1 MTRSTVTRRTALV
14 AAGGALVAA
23 SAAPRAVAQGAPTR
37 LRMSWWGGADR
48 AKRTNEAVAV
58 FVKRNPNVRIDT
70 DSVGWGDYWTRLAT
84 QVAGGNAPDLIQ
96 MDYRY
101 MFEYARRSAL
111 RPLDDLIPDPLAIA
125 DFGEA
130 NLGTGRVDGKLYGV
144 SMGINSTAMF
154 YDRTAIEGLGLKVPD
169 LSLNWAQ
176 FAELAVAITK
186 AANKRGYFGVQDAGY
201 VEPAFEVFVRQRGK
215 PLYDDSGKLGFARDD
230 VAEWFDYWDRLRKAG
245 GAVAGEIQ
253 ALDKGQPETSV
264 LTTGRA
270 PIVFA
275 HSNQLVAWQGVNKNK
290 LGMSGSPRGERPGQY
305 YKPTMQ
311 MSIAAGAANPREA
324 ARVISFLSVDPE
336 AGAILEGE
344 RGNPPS
350 AAMRGAILGR
360 LDEPSKIQLE
370 YIAAIA
376 ERVAPIP
383 PPPPKGAGEIEQLLR
398 RIYEKVSL
406 GQATAPQAASEF
418 HAEAVRTLERA

>member
-1 MTRSTVTRRTALV
+1 M
-14 AAGGALVAA
+14 
-23 SAAPRAVAQGAPTR
+23 
-37 LRMSWWGGADR
+37 RMSWWGGADR
-48 AKRTNEAVAV
+48 AKRTNEAIAV
-58 FVKRNPNVRIDT
+58 YMKRHPNVRIDT

-101 MFEYARRSAL
+101 IFEYARRGAL
-111 RPLDDLIPDPLAIA
+111 RPLDDLMPDPLAIA
-125 DFGEA
+125 DFGEN

-144 SMGINSTAMF
+144 AMGINSTAMF
-154 YDRTAIEGLGLKVPD
+154 YDRTAIEGFGLKVPD
-169 LSLNWAQ
+169 LNTTWAQ
-176 FAELAVAITK
+176 FAELCTAITK

-215 PLYDDSGKLGFARDD
+215 RLYDDAGKLAFARDD
-230 VAEWFDYWDRLRKAG
+230 VGDWFEYWDKLRKAG

-253 ALDKGQPETSV
+253 ALDKGTPELSV
-264 LTTGRA
+264 MTTGRA
-270 PIVFA
+270 AIVFA
-275 HSNQLVAWQGVNKNK
+275 HSNQLVSWQGLNKNK
-290 LGMSGSPRGERPGQY
+290 LGLTGSPRGERPGQY

-336 AGAILEGE
+336 AGAILEVE
-344 RGNPPS
+344 RGVPAS
-350 AAMRGAILGR
+350 AAMRNAILGR
-360 LDEPSKIQLE
+360 LDEASKIQLE
-370 YIAAIA
+370 YISAIA
-376 ERVAPIP
+376 ERVSPIP

-406 GQATAPQAASEF
+406 GQSTVPQAATEF
-418 HAEAVRTLERA
+418 HAEAGRILERA